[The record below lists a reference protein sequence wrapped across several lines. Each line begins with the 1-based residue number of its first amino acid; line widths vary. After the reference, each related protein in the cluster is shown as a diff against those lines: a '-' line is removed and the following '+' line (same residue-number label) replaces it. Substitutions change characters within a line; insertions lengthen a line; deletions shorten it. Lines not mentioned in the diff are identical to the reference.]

1 MQRLIYQGDLY
12 WVRVG
17 PNPDIAHP
25 HVVIQDDLLNHS
37 RLSTVVMCALTT
49 NLNKAS
55 IPGTVLLD
63 VGEGGLPKP
72 SLIEASK
79 LSSVEKADLGA
90 YIGKLAQYR
99 IDQIFAALRLLQSL
113 S

>member
-17 PNPDIAHP
+17 PNPDVAHP

-37 RLSTVVMCALTT
+37 RLSTVVVCALTT
-49 NLNKAS
+49 NRSKAN

-63 VGEGGLPKP
+63 VGEGGLPKL

-90 YIGKLAQYR
+90 YIGTLSLQRVA
-99 IDQIFAALRLLQSL
+99 QIFAALRLLQSL